1 MGRDRDNY
9 IPLLKYDWLTPL
21 YDPFVR
27 WTMREAAFKRRLV
40 AEARIERGH
49 RVLDLGC
56 GTATLTLMIKQA
68 YPQADVVG
76 LDGDL
81 KALEIAKRKAA
92 ASGLE
97 VALERGMSFDLP
109 YADRSFDRVVSSLLF
124 HHLNRENKRRTA
136 GEAFRVLRPGGE
148 FLVAD
153 FGRSHNAFM
162 QAVSIIVRMLEEASD
177 NVAGL
182 LPAVFR
188 EAGFDQVEEPALFA
202 TVFGTLVLYRA
213 QKSG

>member
-1 MGRDRDNY
+1 MGRNRDNY
-9 IPLLKYDWLTPL
+9 IPPLKYNWLTPL

-40 AEARIERGH
+40 VEARIESSH

-68 YPQADVVG
+68 HPQTEVVG

-81 KALEIAKRKAA
+81 RALGIAKGKAA

-97 VALERGMSFDLP
+97 VTLERGMSFDLP

-136 GEAFRVLRPGGE
+136 EEAFRVLRPGGE

-153 FGRSHNAFM
+153 FGRPHNAFM
-162 QAVSIIVRMLEEASD
+162 QAVSIIMRRLEEASD

-188 EAGFDQVEEPALFA
+188 EAGFDQVVEPARFA
-202 TVFGTLVLYRA
+202 TVFGTLVLYKA
-213 QKSG
+213 QKPR